1 MRHKTNW
8 ERVMAAIDSIRGNK
22 EAVEILRRELGPKY
36 AAVVAKRERIRRVV
50 DAYRQTEEG
59 RRKRKEYAEKYNA
72 YLKSKR
78 ERERAARIENE
89 TKEENQK

>member
-1 MRHKTNW
+1 MS
-8 ERVMAAIDSIRGNK
+8 AINSIRGNV
-22 EAVEILRRELGPKY
+22 EAVAILRQELVPKY

-72 YLKSKR
+72 YLKSRR
-78 ERERAARIENE
+78 EREAAAARTE
-89 TKEENQK
+89 TTTEQENQK